1 VFHPLYD
8 TIPDSL
14 SPYLRAV
21 EPVVRPDLLKVD
33 LGRIDYLPLEDDGLV
48 FAIDSTFLT
57 EAQNMLPGRV
67 GVPLPV
73 PDWMTSAL
81 FLLFLVCFLLSSL
94 VVREARG
101 TFFVNLNNR
110 LSLRRDAS
118 PGHKKQVTTSEVWGG
133 GFMILQT
140 ILICAIVLFGCLLSR
155 VYISPS
161 PSVYL
166 VGFGLIFLG
175 LSLFAGLKY
184 LMYRAISSFFLPADL
199 VRWRGY
205 YYSHLQL
212 LGLSI
217 FLPALVFIFLPEH
230 GHAMFYI
237 LLLLFLMNRGA
248 TAIGLLDIF
257 VKNKVGP
264 IYFILYL
271 CGTEIAPYI
280 LFYKGACSI
289 VYFAGNY
296 LV

>member
-1 VFHPLYD
+1 M
-8 TIPDSL
+8 
-14 SPYLRAV
+14 
-21 EPVVRPDLLKVD
+21 VRPDPLKVE
-33 LGRIDYLPLEDDGLV
+33 LGRFDYLPLEGDGLS
-48 FAIDSTFLT
+48 FAIDSTFLSGV
-57 EAQNMLPGRV
+57 QNMLPGRV

-73 PDWMTSAL
+73 SDWMTSAI
-81 FLLFLVCFLLSSL
+81 FLLFLACFLLSSL
-94 VVREARG
+94 VVRNARG
-101 TFFVNLNNR
+101 TFFVNLKNR
-110 LSLRRDAS
+110 ISLRRDAS

-133 GFMILQT
+133 LFMILQA
-140 ILICAIVLFGCLLSR
+140 ILIGAIVLFGYLLSR
-155 VYISPS
+155 VSLSPCLT
-161 PSVYL
+161 VYL

-184 LMYRAISSFFLPADL
+184 LMYRAIPSFFLPSDL

-230 GHAMFYI
+230 GHAMLFL

-248 TAIGLLDIF
+248 AAIGLLNIF

-280 LFYKGACSI
+280 LLYKGACFI
-289 VYFAGNY
+289 VNFAGNY